1 MAKNTGFSYAVS
13 GGNNGAGFAVVTDRF
28 VCLLGEGSTTE
39 IAGEIYDLLDADAT
53 HLDDVFDVLVT
64 RHGLERFGL
73 VEVIE
78 PSTRTFH
85 LAVRGDVSLD
95 LKGTTATRLTGA
107 SHAAWLSSEARGV
120 TDMRLALG
128 SDPGMPNGSLP
139 IRRGVVATSLIGLE
153 TRTGSAAAT
162 PQPVEIVRTQPID
175 LPTLTKSDGA
185 ASTPAGRAD
194 LVPRKLETELVPW
207 LLVLPDGSEVDPK
220 VPVVIGRRP
229 WHGSSDERSVVHVV
243 APSPKREI
251 SGVHLELA
259 VVDGTLRG
267 RDLDST
273 NGTLVYSSTR
283 PTRLLHEGRTTILQL
298 GDILDVGDAF
308 SITVKT
314 RN

>member
-1 MAKNTGFSYAVS
+1 MRKTTGFSYAVA
-13 GGNNGAGFAVVTDRF
+13 GADRAGFAVVTDRF
-28 VCLLGEGSTTE
+28 VCLLGEGSNTE
-39 IAGEIYDLLDADAT
+39 IAGEIYDLLDADNT
-53 HLDDVFDVLVT
+53 HLDDVFDVLVAK
-64 RHGLERFGL
+64 HGLERFGL

-107 SHAAWLSSEARGV
+107 SQTAWLSSEARGV
-120 TDMRLALG
+120 TDLRLALG
-128 SDPGMPNGSLP
+128 TEPGVPFGALP

-153 TRTGSAAAT
+153 TRTGAKAK
-162 PQPVEIVRTQPID
+162 PVEPVEIVRTQPIS
-175 LPTLTKSDGA
+175 LPTLPKKDGA
-185 ASTPAGRAD
+185 APAPAARGD
-194 LVPRKLETELVPW
+194 LVPRTKEPVLIEW
-207 LLVLPDGSEVDPK
+207 LLILPDGSEVDPT

-267 RDLDST
+267 RDLGST

-283 PTRLLHEGRTTILQL
+283 PTRLLHGGRTTSLQL